1 MSVANLHCWVH
12 GDDPDAIFLVEIAT
26 TKTVGALKQAI
37 KEEKK
42 HAFQDIDAKTLN
54 LWKVFIPLND
64 DKFHHKLKKTSILPM
79 SYCYGQDS
87 NCRQSFWTNRRMTAS
102 VSLLLLSVSATPLSV
117 FVMIP
122 DLTSLSQKRGF

>member
-12 GDDPDAIFLVEIAT
+12 GNNPDVIFPVEIAT

-37 KEEKK
+37 KEENK
-42 HAFQDIDAKTLN
+42 HAFQHVDADILD
-54 LWKVFIPLND
+54 LWKVSIPLND
-64 DKFHHKLKKTSILPM
+64 DNFHHKLEYL
-79 SYCYGQDS
+79 DL
-87 NCRQSFWTNRRMTAS
+87 ADE
-102 VSLLLLSVSATPLSV
+102 LLLSARHQLSSVFLDKPTGNDLNIVIKAPVGEREPFSV

>member
-42 HAFQDIDAKTLN
+42 HAFQDIDAKTLD
-54 LWKVFIPLND
+54 LWKVSIPLND
-64 DKFHHKLKKTSILPM
+64 DKFHHKLKNLDLANELPLSARQQLSSVFLDQPTDDRLSIVIAPV
-79 SYCYGQDS
+79 GE
-87 NCRQSFWTNRRMTAS
+87 REPF
-102 VSLLLLSVSATPLSV
+102 SV